1 MLIFSMRVLL
11 LLVHRTA
18 RRAHVHTY
26 HAIFRGYISFV
37 LLVFCFS
44 YFCFSR
50 MLFTCSLSLFS
61 LSLSPIREVI
71 SQFNNKTKQEAKKR
85 GDDSIRAI
93 LLLPR
98 MLRGVFGRSAYRVP
112 GGAGG
117 VARRGGWRG
126 ARRRSSYGGDKLESL
141 RKVCHAR
148 ARGRG
153 RGGQTSDA
161 RRLHRRAAPCTE
173 VQ

>member
-1 MLIFSMRVLL
+1 MRVLL

-61 LSLSPIREVI
+61 LSLSPIREVS
-71 SQFNNKTKQEAKKR
+71 SQFNNKKTRSEEARRRFYKSDSLVAKNVAR
-85 GDDSIRAI
+85 GFWA
-93 LLLPR
+93 LC
-98 MLRGVFGRSAYRVP
+98 VP
-112 GGAGG
+112 GTGRGAGG

-153 RGGQTSDA
+153 RGGQTSA
-161 RRLHRRAAPCTE
+161 MRGASLHRAAPCTE